1 MKESR
6 FERPF
11 FHVREERADGTVI
24 EMMKDPILPKYVW
37 VAIWNLYDENTALK
51 RELESICKR

>member
-24 EMMKDPILPKYVW
+24 ENQRG
-37 VAIWNLYDENTALK
+37 AG
-51 RELESICKR
+51 R